1 MYGNSFGVIYDDVTS
16 FSAFGELHADINRNL
31 TLGVNAEISGYD
43 TDEQEEAWNLPV
55 YRGSLFGDYRIG
67 EHWST
72 GTNIFFVG
80 KRKDLYLP
88 FNSTPTTP
96 EIVDLDG
103 YVDINLRL
111 GYRFND
117 QVSLFAKANNIANN
131 RYARWMNYPVQGF
144 QILGG
149 VTFKFDM

>member
-1 MYGNSFGVIYDDVTS
+1 
-16 FSAFGELHADINRNL
+16 
-31 TLGVNAEISGYD
+31 
-43 TDEQEEAWNLPV
+43 EEAWNLPV